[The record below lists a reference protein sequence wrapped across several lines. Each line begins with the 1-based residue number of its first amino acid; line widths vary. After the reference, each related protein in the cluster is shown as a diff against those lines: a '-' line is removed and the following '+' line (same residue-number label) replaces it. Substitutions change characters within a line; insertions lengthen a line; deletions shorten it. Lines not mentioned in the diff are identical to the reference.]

1 MPGKDI
7 RVPGDKLEIEGVVQS
22 LCDEYGR
29 HGIRVED
36 INTLNEYG
44 EPTVIDVGSYDS
56 VNCSTVYDWLA
67 KTLSH
72 TYLWDTEVTVRITVE
87 VLAVNRDPTK

>member
-44 EPTVIDVGSYDS
+44 EPTSHRRRLRLAP
-56 VNCSTVYDWLA
+56 TVAARL
-67 KTLSH
+67 
-72 TYLWDTEVTVRITVE
+72 
-87 VLAVNRDPTK
+87 